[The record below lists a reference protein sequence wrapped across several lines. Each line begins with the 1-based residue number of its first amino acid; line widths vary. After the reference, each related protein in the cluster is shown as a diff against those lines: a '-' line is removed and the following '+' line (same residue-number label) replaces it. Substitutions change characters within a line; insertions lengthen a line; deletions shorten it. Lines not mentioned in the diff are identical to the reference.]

1 MSPPEVETTTA
12 TPTEYE
18 PSADGGAADINV
30 MDALK
35 EGWAIFAK
43 KYGGCYWS
51 VYCGRI
57 VGVNIGLFDYWA
69 SIIGRPD
76 GRGNVYIFVK
86 SDPHAFSTAAS

>member
-1 MSPPEVETTTA
+1 
-12 TPTEYE
+12 
-18 PSADGGAADINV
+18 

-35 EGWAIFAK
+35 EGGHLAK

-86 SDPHAFSTAAS
+86 ATRGEHVEFGDLFKGF